1 MDSVAEELFYQE
13 NDSGLFI
20 KAQGHITAAV
30 STDLREL
37 ILNRLT
43 KAPAPALLGADLSE
57 CEYMDST
64 FMGLLVGFHKRYKVL
79 TGRGLTVLRPSA
91 ECVKLL
97 NGLGILKL
105 MTLVTEAAPASPDT
119 WMSLKAQRAPSTEV
133 VLHAHRNLS
142 EISPENEKK
151 FSVLQEVL
159 EKELEKKDPLS

>member
-1 MDSVAEELFYQE
+1 MILVAEELFFQE
-13 NDSGLFI
+13 TDTGLFI

-37 ILNRLT
+37 ILGRLT
-43 KAPAPALLGADLSE
+43 MAPVPPLLAVDLSG

-79 TGRGLTVLRPSA
+79 TGRALTILRPSD

-105 MTLVTEAAPASPDT
+105 MTLVTSLDPVSPVAWT
-119 WMSLKAQRAPSTEV
+119 GLRAQRAPSTEV
-133 VLHAHRNLS
+133 LLHAHKNLS

-151 FSVLQEVL
+151 FSVLQGVL
-159 EKELEKKDPLS
+159 ERELEKKDPV